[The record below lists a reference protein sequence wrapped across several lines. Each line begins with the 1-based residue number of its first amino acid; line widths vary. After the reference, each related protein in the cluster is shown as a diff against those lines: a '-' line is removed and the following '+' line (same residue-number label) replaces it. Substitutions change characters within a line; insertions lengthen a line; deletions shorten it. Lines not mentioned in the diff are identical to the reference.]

1 MVVHPD
7 ATSLL
12 ASLERGR
19 VDAVVVDP
27 TIVRDAAWVRLRA
40 ALADPGLPVLLY
52 SPLTAVTAGR
62 IVAASGAGV
71 HEVLLTG
78 VDDDPDAIRRR
89 LHGLR
94 RPQPP
99 RRVLARLSGRI
110 AMLPPPLQ
118 RGSVALFCEAPIP
131 RRADA
136 LASAESVPRRTV
148 DRWMG
153 RVGLAA
159 TATLLDVARLSRIWV
174 PLVEDGLTPA
184 KVAHRCGYSG
194 ARALAVHTH
203 RLVGVPPAHLG
214 RGVSVEEFVDR
225 LSQRAQRG

>member
-27 TIVRDAAWVRLRA
+27 TIVSDAAWIRLGA
-40 ALADPGLPVLLY
+40 ALADPGLPVLVY
-52 SPLTAVTAGR
+52 SPLTALTAGR
-62 IVAASGAGV
+62 IVAASGTGV
-71 HEVLLTG
+71 HEVLLRG
-78 VDDDPDAIRRR
+78 VDDDHGAIRRR
-89 LHGLR
+89 LYGLR
-94 RPQPP
+94 RPPPP
-99 RRVLARLSGRI
+99 RRVLASLSGRI

-118 RGSVALFCEAPIP
+118 RGSVALFCEGPIP
-131 RRADA
+131 RWAGA

-148 DRWMG
+148 DRWLG

-174 PLVEDGLTPA
+174 PLVEDGSPPA

-194 ARALAVHTH
+194 PRAMAVHAQ
-203 RLVGVPPAHLG
+203 RLLG
-214 RGVSVEEFVDR
+214 ISPVQLAGGVSADEFVDR
-225 LSQRAQRG
+225 LSRRAQRG